1 MRRFLSAIVA
11 VFLTAVPTGV
21 FADYAY
27 TFQVPVTAS
36 NLPANTG
43 LQAIC
48 ILFSGALGGGSTLG
62 FGTSPN
68 AKLTNG
74 GYSGSLTVTA
84 SSPTTKAGSYQC
96 IALVKSGANNLNL
109 VGTDPKAPAAGWSG
123 TMQTTANIP

>member
-1 MRRFLSAIVA
+1 MRTFLSTLVA
-11 VFLTAVPTGV
+11 VFLTAIPAAV

-43 LQAIC
+43 LQATC
-48 ILFSGALGGGSTLG
+48 ILFSGALGGGSTLS

-84 SSPTTKAGSYQC
+84 SSATKPGSYQC
-96 IALVKSGANNLNL
+96 IVLVKSGANNLNL
-109 VGTDPKAPAAGWSG
+109 VGTDPKAPASGWSG